1 MRGCVF
7 CGRMVDVALWVLE
20 GVVDHPVPACR
31 SCGEEHGLSV
41 VRSGHDAGDLPEYD
55 SCQCCGRELAS
66 PGGWPLT
73 VWVQDRRRLMAVCN
87 ACRVE
92 YALQAV
98 FTSAPPP
105 GGRVRREPEPPRD
118 EPETSPSH

>member
-1 MRGCVF
+1 
-7 CGRMVDVALWVLE
+7 MVDVVLWVLE
-20 GVVDHPVPACR
+20 DVVDDPVPACR
-31 SCGEEHGLSV
+31 SCAEELGLSV
-41 VRSGHDAGDLPEYD
+41 IQSKPGARELPEHD
-55 SCQCCGRELAS
+55 SCQCCGRELPS
-66 PGGWPLT
+66 PRSWPMT

-98 FTSAPPP
+98 FTSAPPA
-105 GGRVRREPEPPRD
+105 GGRVHREPEPPRD

>member
-1 MRGCVF
+1 
-7 CGRMVDVALWVLE
+7 MVDVVLWVLE
-20 GVVDHPVPACR
+20 DMVDHPVPACR
-31 SCGEEHGLSV
+31 SCGEAHGLSV
-41 VRSGHDAGDLPEYD
+41 ARSGQDAADLPEYD

-66 PGGWPLT
+66 PGGWPMT
-73 VWVQDRRRLMAVCN
+73 VWVRDRRRLMAVCN

-105 GGRVRREPEPPRD
+105 GGRVRREREAPRD
-118 EPETSPSH
+118 EPETSPPH

>member
-1 MRGCVF
+1 MG
-7 CGRMVDVALWVLE
+7 DVVLWVLE
-20 GVVDHPVPACR
+20 DVADHPVPACR

-41 VRSGHDAGDLPEYD
+41 VRSEHDAGDLPDYD
-55 SCQCCGRELAS
+55 SCQCCGRELPG
-66 PGGWPLT
+66 PGGWPMT

-98 FTSAPPP
+98 FTSAPPA
-105 GGRVRREPEPPRD
+105 GGRVRREPHPPRD
-118 EPETSPSH
+118 EPQTSPSD